1 MPEVPGDLPRGG
13 MPHGDVPSVGG
24 PRPAGFPGRRGLG
37 GHLVRL
43 LVAAVCLL
51 PFWWMLMASLR
62 QPGLPPPTTV
72 EWLPGQPS
80 VESYASVFELL
91 PFGRYL
97 LNSLAVVVLAVPLTI
112 VTASLAGLGMAL
124 LERRARVTLV
134 VLSVMLL
141 LVPVTALWLTR
152 FLVVRWIGLGD
163 SLLALVLPALAGS
176 SPFFVLIY
184 YWTFRRL
191 SREVFEMARLD
202 GAGPFATWRR
212 IGLPLARPATVAV
225 AVLTFILYWSD
236 FISPLLY
243 LRSPDL
249 YTLPLGLRQ
258 LQQLDRG
265 DWPILMAGA
274 VLLTVPA
281 VLFFLLVQRRFL
293 GERGFGDDA
302 G

>member
-1 MPEVPGDLPRGG
+1 
-13 MPHGDVPSVGG
+13 
-24 PRPAGFPGRRGLG
+24 
-37 GHLVRL
+37 
-43 LVAAVCLL
+43 
-51 PFWWMLMASLR
+51 MAH
-62 QPGLPPPTTV
+62 
-72 EWLPGQPS
+72 
-80 VESYASVFELL
+80 
-91 PFGRYL
+91 
-97 LNSLAVVVLAVPLTI
+97 
-112 VTASLAGLGMAL
+112 
-124 LERRARVTLV
+124 
-134 VLSVMLL
+134 
-141 LVPVTALWLTR
+141 
-152 FLVVRWIGLGD
+152 
-163 SLLALVLPALAGS
+163 
-176 SPFFVLIY
+176 
-184 YWTFRRL
+184 
-191 SREVFEMARLD
+191 LD

-243 LRSPDL
+243 LRSQDL

-293 GERGFGDDA
+293 GERGFGDGA